1 MLRKFWL
8 IFAQAATVCL
18 ALLFIFETLRPEWL
32 PRGVSRERAS
42 SASGPSVITQA
53 SPLQALPVR
62 AVAAGSYSEAAQRA
76 MPAVVNINTSKVERG
91 SKNPLANDPVL
102 RRFFGG
108 RPKPGERQS
117 TLGSGVIV
125 NADGYILTNNHV
137 IEPGGEIEVALAD
150 GRKATAKVVGTDP
163 ETDLAV
169 IKISLPNLPVITIGR
184 DEDARVGD
192 VVLAIGNPFAVGQ
205 TVTMGIVSA
214 LGRNHLNIST
224 FENFIQTDAAIN
236 PGNSG
241 GALVDARGNLLGINA
256 AIYSRSG
263 GSLGIGFA
271 VPVSTARL
279 VLESIIAHG
288 QVVRG
293 YIGVEP
299 LDITPGM
306 AEDLKM
312 PRAQGVV
319 ISGVYEGGPADE
331 AGVKPGDILIGVG
344 GEAVTDTT
352 TMLNAIAQLK
362 PGSEAQLKLVRGK
375 RNNNAEFNLAVKVG
389 KRPKPA
395 PDPDE

>member
-18 ALLFIFETLRPEWL
+18 ALLFIVETLRPEWL
-32 PRGVSRERAS
+32 PRERAAS
-42 SASGPSVITQA
+42 SASGSAIVTHA
-53 SPLQALPVR
+53 SPLREPPARPV
-62 AVAAGSYSEAAQRA
+62 AVGSYSEAAQRA

-91 SKNPLANDPVL
+91 SKSPLANDPLL
-102 RRFFGG
+102 RRFLGG
-108 RPKPGERQS
+108 RPNPGDSQS

-169 IKISLPNLPVITIGR
+169 IKIALPNLPVIAFGR

-214 LGRNHLNIST
+214 LGRNHLNISI

-271 VPVSTARL
+271 VPVSTAKQ
-279 VLESIIAHG
+279 VLESIIANG

-299 LDITPGM
+299 RDITPGM
-306 AEDLKM
+306 AEYLKL

-319 ISGVYEGGPADE
+319 ISGIYQGGPADE
-331 AGVKPGDILIGVG
+331 AGVKLGDILIGVG
-344 GEAVTDTT
+344 GEAVIDTT

-362 PGSEAQLKLVRGK
+362 PGSEAQLKLVRGT
-375 RNNNAEFNLAVKVG
+375 RGNNAEINLAVKVG
-389 KRPKPA
+389 KRPRPE
-395 PDPDE
+395 PDPEE